1 MAAEQ
6 AFITVDVR
14 RRWYGQRYTSL
25 PVDAI
30 DQRGLTI
37 DCTDSYM
44 RPTMFD
50 LLPGDVVRW
59 THEQQ
64 RFQAVIAHVER
75 TETLLTILFS
85 DVRPLPSDQFPY
97 W

>member
-1 MAAEQ
+1 MVAEQ

-25 PVDAI
+25 PVDTI
-30 DQRGLTI
+30 DHRGLTI
-37 DCTDSYM
+37 DCTESYM
-44 RPTMFD
+44 RPVMFD

-59 THEQQ
+59 THDQQ
-64 RFQAVIAHVER
+64 RFQAIIAQVER
-75 TETLLTILFS
+75 TDTLVTIVFKDVLSLTS
-85 DVRPLPSDQFPY
+85 EHFPY